1 MQPEEVTTSH
11 TGVSASIIND
21 SKPQEKWRKKIIN
34 LAQSLDHPSAALW
47 NRRRNS
53 WVENLAKVAVGI
65 VRLENQENASLE
77 KTSSL
82 SSEFRGKLT
91 IPNIT
96 DFRNRE
102 LVQRLFVLDPS
113 KDHVLL
119 KSNARGVVDIDKC
132 DNFIESLADLTIK
145 TAVINYCKLWY
156 DCNEYKFHSRIFAGS
171 AAPSLDDLKSAILP
185 DLGLEVHYGMA

>member
-1 MQPEEVTTSH
+1 MIQCLPEGPDFSPGYFQHSKNIPVREMQPEEVTTSH
-11 TGVSASIIND
+11 TGVSAFIIND

-34 LAQSLDHPSAALW
+34 LAQSLYHPSAALW

-53 WVENLAKVAVGI
+53 RVEKLAKVAVGI
-65 VRLENQENASLE
+65 VRLENQENASLK

-96 DFRNRE
+96 DFRNRK
-102 LVQRLFVLDPS
+102 LVQLLFVLDPS

-119 KSNARGVVDIDKC
+119 ESNARGGVDIDKC
-132 DNFIESLADLTIK
+132 DNFIESLADLTTK
-145 TAVINYCKLWY
+145 TAAINDCKLWD
-156 DCNEYKFHSRIFAGS
+156 DCNE
-171 AAPSLDDLKSAILP
+171 
-185 DLGLEVHYGMA
+185 